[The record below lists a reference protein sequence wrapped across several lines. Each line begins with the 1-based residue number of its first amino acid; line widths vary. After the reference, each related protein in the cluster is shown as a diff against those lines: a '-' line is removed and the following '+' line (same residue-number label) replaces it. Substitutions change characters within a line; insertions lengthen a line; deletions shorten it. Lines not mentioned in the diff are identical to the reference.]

1 MSNQSAQSLYELVG
15 APLMAL
21 VDAESQAAK
30 ATANFI
36 KEMGFKEDESD
47 DQAAAV
53 DEFGR
58 KVDFGDLRMVT
69 FRSQKRQADGTERT
83 FKVEVPLLSL
93 LPIPALQI
101 KDAELE
107 FFAKIVEFPKIG
119 QPSLASK
126 SKEEK
131 DQAGES
137 TPVEKKKDQAGEDTP
152 VEDEKARKYSL
163 PSMPGRDLKATFG
176 AASASDPVSRQQ
188 RMDMQIKIKI
198 KMEQADIPAGLGSLF
213 NLMQQNITS
222 TET

>member
-1 MSNQSAQSLYELVG
+1 MSRQIAQSLYELVG

-36 KEMGFKEDESD
+36 KEMGFKEDVSKTGPP
-47 DQAAAV
+47 AA

-58 KVDFGDLRMVT
+58 ELDFGDLRMVT
-69 FRSQKRQADGTERT
+69 FRSQRRLADDKLEK
-83 FKVEVPLLSL
+83 FKIEVPLLSL

-107 FFAKIVEFPKIG
+107 FFAKIVKLQKIG
-119 QPSLASK
+119 ELAIQDRTAAEEEK
-126 SKEEK
+126 EEEK
-131 DQAGES
+131 DQAIGGKS
-137 TPVEKKKDQAGEDTP
+137 T
-152 VEDEKARKYSL
+152 EDEKARKYSL
-163 PSMPGRDLKATFG
+163 PSMPGRELKATFG
-176 AASASDPVSRQQ
+176 AAPSGDPASRQQ

-198 KMEQADIPAGLGSLF
+198 RMEQADIPAGLGSLF
-213 NLMQQNITS
+213 NLMQENISS

>member
-36 KEMGFKEDESD
+36 KEMGFKEESSTG
-47 DQAAAV
+47 DQDAPEA
-53 DEFGR
+53 FGR
-58 KVDFGDLRMVT
+58 EVDFGDLRMVT
-69 FRSQKRQADGTERT
+69 FRSQKRMADGSQRS

-107 FFAKIVEFPKIG
+107 FLAKIVEFPKIRQSADETG
-119 QPSLASK
+119 SD
-126 SKEEK
+126 EK
-131 DQAGES
+131 KDKAGEG
-137 TPVEKKKDQAGEDTP
+137 TTA
-152 VEDEKARKYSL
+152 EDENAQKYSL
-163 PSMPGRDLKATFG
+163 PHLPGRDLKATFG
-176 AASASDPVSRQQ
+176 TSITGDSVSRQQ
-188 RMDMQIKIKI
+188 RLDMQIKIKI

-213 NLMQQNITS
+213 NLMQQNVSS
-222 TET
+222 TEV